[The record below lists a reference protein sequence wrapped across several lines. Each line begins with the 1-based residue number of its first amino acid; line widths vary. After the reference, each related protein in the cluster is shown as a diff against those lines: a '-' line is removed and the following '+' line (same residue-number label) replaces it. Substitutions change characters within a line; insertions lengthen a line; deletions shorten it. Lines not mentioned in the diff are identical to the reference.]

1 MDDTEIER
9 LRKELADERVFRE
22 FYQDLA
28 TKRLLQLKG
37 AEHGNEQSCNRANV
51 GGCWL
56 RRAIDCRNKV
66 IGGGGGEDL
75 VLLSSSDTSLP
86 RRLSLLMQACLL
98 LLQEQERE
106 EAEEVELELETIN

>member
-66 IGGGGGEDL
+66 IGGGGEDL